1 MSDFEMKYIP
11 IFRDIAKLFFSIS
24 DEDCGRIVK
33 NLIHYS
39 NGEDVIPF
47 NDPLLDY
54 VLQDSIRRYE
64 SALKYCISKSEN
76 GKKGGRPKSK
86 TKAKQKLN
94 KSEIKANEKLIESET
109 KANEKHSETYVIR
122 NTNTE
127 YVIEILKYLN
137 EKTGSHFGETKNN
150 VQLIT
155 ARLNDGYT
163 VEDFKKVIDKKVKA
177 WKSASKM
184 CKFLKPST
192 LFAPSHFDDYLNEP
206 EERPKSNS
214 FTEMRRADYDMSEM
228 EKRLIKN

>member
-64 SALKYCISKSEN
+64 SALKYCVSRSEN
-76 GKKGGRPKSK
+76 GKKGGRPKSTEK
-86 TKAKQKLN
+86 HS
-94 KSEIKANEKLIESET
+94 KSIKKHTESIP

-177 WKSASKM
+177 WKSDSKM

-206 EERPKSNS
+206 EEKPKSNR
-214 FTEMRRADYDMSEM
+214 FTEMRQADYNMSEL

>member
-1 MSDFEMKYIP
+1 MSEFEMKYIP

-64 SALKYCISKSEN
+64 SALKYCVSRSEN
-76 GKKGGRPKSK
+76 GKKGGRPKSTEK
-86 TKAKQKLN
+86 H
-94 KSEIKANEKLIESET
+94 SESIKKHTESIP

-177 WKSASKM
+177 WKSDSKM

-206 EERPKSNS
+206 EERPKSNG

>member
-1 MSDFEMKYIP
+1 MSEFEMKYIP

-64 SALKYCISKSEN
+64 SALKYCVSRSEN
-76 GKKGGRPKSK
+76 GKKGGRPKSTEK
-86 TKAKQKLN
+86 H
-94 KSEIKANEKLIESET
+94 SESIKKHTESIP

-177 WKSASKM
+177 WKSDSKM

-206 EERPKSNS
+206 EERPKSNG
-214 FTEMRRADYDMSEM
+214 FTEMRRADYNMSEL